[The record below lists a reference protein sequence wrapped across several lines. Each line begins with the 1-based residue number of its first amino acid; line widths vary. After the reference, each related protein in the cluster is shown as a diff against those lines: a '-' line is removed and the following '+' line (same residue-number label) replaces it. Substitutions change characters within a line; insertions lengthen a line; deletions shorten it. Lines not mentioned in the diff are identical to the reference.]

1 MAGWDRIEAIAR
13 STGLTGGLEARVADP
28 LWLLARQWQVGEFHG
43 DDAAQ
48 PAVVRITGRSTPLA
62 TFRAGR
68 GARPVPIPVGHPV
81 EAVAEATAEPGF
93 GAAHLYASAQ
103 VGRRRLARL
112 LRNGGLPAALAWAAP
127 ERVTRA
133 LATELRR
140 GDLERAGAIVDGWR
154 AWYRRRGGIDTE
166 PGWDDER
173 VEYTF
178 SVAARGP
185 GDEITLRAP
194 EHDGTLTGTRS
205 TWPQDRGGA
214 RPRRRPGARTGPDP
228 GTHPSAV
235 LRDVRVAL
243 LGVRGRRGGTSAILT
258 RGRPTWPGC
267 WSPSSPPRTAMTI
280 SWCR

>member
-13 STGLTGGLEARVADP
+13 STGLTGGLEARVANP

-93 GAAHLYASAQ
+93 GAAHLHASAQ

-154 AWYRRRGGIDTE
+154 GTAVVAESTPSRAGTTS
-166 PGWDDER
+166 GWSTPSRSQPE
-173 VEYTF
+173 
-178 SVAARGP
+178 G
-185 GDEITLRAP
+185 RAM
-194 EHDGTLTGTRS
+194 RS
-205 TWPQDRGGA
+205 RCG
-214 RPRRRPGARTGPDP
+214 
-228 GTHPSAV
+228 HPS
-235 LRDVRVAL
+235 
-243 LGVRGRRGGTSAILT
+243 T
-258 RGRPTWPGC
+258 
-267 WSPSSPPRTAMTI
+267 TAP
-280 SWCR
+280 

>member
-1 MAGWDRIEAIAR
+1 MAGPLARGAGRSAFEVERAWATTGGDLMAGWDRIEAIAR
-13 STGLTGGLEARVADP
+13 STGLTGGLEARVANP
-28 LWLLARQWQVGEFHG
+28 LCLLARQWQVGEFHG

-127 ERVTRA
+127 
-133 LATELRR
+133 
-140 GDLERAGAIVDGWR
+140 
-154 AWYRRRGGIDTE
+154 
-166 PGWDDER
+166 ER

>member
-1 MAGWDRIEAIAR
+1 MAGPLARGAGRSAFEVERAWATTGGDLMAGWDRIEAIAR
-13 STGLTGGLEARVADP
+13 STGLTGGLEARVANP

-43 DDAAQ
+43 VD
-48 PAVVRITGRSTPLA
+48 
-62 TFRAGR
+62 
-68 GARPVPIPVGHPV
+68 
-81 EAVAEATAEPGF
+81 
-93 GAAHLYASAQ
+93 AAHLHASAQ

-194 EHDGTLTGTRS
+194 EHDGTLTGSRS